1 MTEGDKTMKKTGKI
15 LAVLICVILLLNL
28 CACESLTSGHKKSE
42 AGGYSTNSSYS
53 YSYDYEDMAVA
64 EKAYGGFS
72 MSGMYAAAPASA
84 STNTTALSKGSS
96 GSSGTSESTDELS
109 DLNPEKIIYSADATV
124 ETTQFEN
131 TISALEAM
139 IENAGGWVESSS
151 VTGANYST
159 ISRGSKTNRSAN
171 YTVRVP
177 NNKFDEMMSSLPALG
192 NVPRSHVYTE
202 NVTSQYYDTQARLT
216 TYQAQEQRL
225 LELLD
230 KAETVS
236 DVIEIENELT
246 EVRYRIE
253 SMQTSLR
260 NWDRRVSW
268 STIHLTVNEV
278 SEYTP
283 EVQKG
288 YGERLKEALMEGLDN
303 LSWYFVDFVEALP
316 VLAFFL
322 LLLIILILIIKS
334 VICSPRRAE
343 RRRARKEA
351 RAAAKAAKTETVP
364 EIKEES

>member
-1 MTEGDKTMKKTGKI
+1 MKRTGKL
-15 LAVLICVILLLNL
+15 LAVLICVVLLLNL
-28 CACESLTSGHKKSE
+28 CACDGLTSSRKTSE
-42 AGGYSTNSSYS
+42 QRDYSTGTSYS
-53 YSYDYEDMAVA
+53 YSYDYDDMAVA
-64 EKAYGGFS
+64 EEAYGGFS
-72 MSGMYAAAPASA
+72 MSGMYAAPAAA
-84 STNTTALSKGSS
+84 STTTTSSSNGSAGGSS
-96 GSSGTSESTDELS
+96 NVSDEAAE
-109 DLNPEKIIYSADATV
+109 LNPEKIIYSADATV
-124 ETTQFEN
+124 ETTQFED
-131 TISALEAM
+131 TVKALDAM
-139 IENAGGWVESSS
+139 IDSVGGWIESSS
-151 VTGANYST
+151 VTGANYSS

-177 NNKFDEMMSSLPALG
+177 NDRFDELMNSLPALG

-268 STIHLTVNEV
+268 STVRLTVNEV

-303 LSWYFVDFVEALP
+303 LSWYFIDFVEALP

-322 LLLIILILIIKS
+322 LLLIILILILKR
-334 VICSPRRAE
+334 VICSPKRAE

-351 RAAAKAAKTETVP
+351 RAAAKAAKAETVP
-364 EIKEES
+364 EIKEESK

>member
-1 MTEGDKTMKKTGKI
+1 MKRTGRI
-15 LAVLICVILLLNL
+15 LAILICALLLLNL
-28 CACESLTSGHKKSE
+28 CACDGLSSSRKNSGSDTS
-42 AGGYSTNSSYS
+42 ANTSYS
-53 YSYDYEDMAVA
+53 YYYDYDDMAVA
-64 EKAYGGFS
+64 EQSYGGFS
-72 MSGMYAAAPASA
+72 MSGMYAPAPAA
-84 STNTTALSKGSS
+84 SSTAAGSSNGSS
-96 GSSGTSESTDELS
+96 GSGGNSSKTSDDSS

-139 IENAGGWVESSS
+139 IDSVGGWVESSS
-151 VTGANYST
+151 VTGANYSS

-177 NNKFDEMMSSLPALG
+177 NDKFNEMMSSLPKLG

-268 STIHLTVNEV
+268 STIQLTVNEV

-322 LLLIILILIIKS
+322 LLLIILILILKR
-334 VICSPRRAE
+334 VIWSPKRAE

-351 RAAAKAAKTETVP
+351 KAAAKAAKTESVP

>member
-1 MTEGDKTMKKTGKI
+1 MKKTGKI
-15 LAVLICVILLLNL
+15 LAILICAVLLLNL
-28 CACESLTSGHKKSE
+28 CACDGLTPSRKNSE
-42 AGGYSTNSSYS
+42 QKGYSTGTSYS
-53 YSYDYEDMAVA
+53 YSYDYDDMAVA
-64 EKAYGGFS
+64 EEAYGGFS
-72 MSGMYAAAPASA
+72 MSGMYAEAPASA
-84 STNTTALSKGSS
+84 ASSTTSSSNGSAGSS
-96 GSSGTSESTDELS
+96 PNTSDESS

-124 ETTQFEN
+124 ETTQFED
-131 TISALEAM
+131 TVKALNAM
-139 IENAGGWVESSS
+139 IDSVGGWIESSS
-151 VTGANYST
+151 VTGANYSN
-159 ISRGSKTNRSAN
+159 ISRGSKTNRSAS

-177 NNKFDEMMSSLPALG
+177 NDRFDEMMNSLPALG

-216 TYQAQEQRL
+216 TYQAQEKRL

-268 STIHLTVNEV
+268 SSIRLTVNEV

-322 LLLIILILIIKS
+322 LLLIILILVLKR
-334 VICSPRRAE
+334 VIWSPKRAE

-351 RAAAKAAKTETVP
+351 KAAAKAAKAEIVP
-364 EIKEES
+364 EIKEESK

>member
-1 MTEGDKTMKKTGKI
+1 MKKTGRI
-15 LAVLICVILLLNL
+15 LTVLLCIVLMLSL
-28 CACESLTSGHKKSE
+28 CACDSRTSSRKDQGS
-42 AGGYSTNSSYS
+42 GYSASYYEPS
-53 YSYDYEDMAVA
+53 YSYDYDEMAVS
-64 EKAYGGFS
+64 EEAYGGFS
-72 MSGMYAAAPASA
+72 MSGQYLAAPAAA
-84 STNTTALSKGSS
+84 STTTASNGSS
-96 GSSGTSESTDELS
+96 GSGSSGESKTADESS
-109 DLNPEKIIYSADATV
+109 DLNPEKIIYFADATV
-124 ETTQFEN
+124 ETTQFES
-131 TISALEAM
+131 TISALDAM
-139 IENAGGWVESSS
+139 IDSVGGWVESSS
-151 VTGANYST
+151 VTGANYSS

-177 NNKFDEMMSSLPALG
+177 NDKFDEMMNSLPALG

-288 YGERLKEALMEGLDN
+288 YGERLKEALLEGLDN
-303 LSWYFVDFVEALP
+303 LSWYFIDFVEALP

-322 LLLIILILIIKS
+322 LLLIILILILKRIIWNPK
-334 VICSPRRAE
+334 RAE

-351 RAAAKAAKTETVP
+351 KAAKTDISP
-364 EIKEES
+364 ESKEKT

>member
-1 MTEGDKTMKKTGKI
+1 MKKTGKT
-15 LAVLICVILLLNL
+15 LAVLICAILLINL
-28 CACESLTSGHKKSE
+28 CACDGLSSSRKTSE
-42 AGGYSTNSSYS
+42 RREDYSTGASYS
-53 YSYDYEDMAVA
+53 YSYDYDELAVA
-64 EKAYGGFS
+64 AEPYGGFS
-72 MSGMYAAAPASA
+72 SSGIYAAAPSAASA
-84 STNTTALSKGSS
+84 TTSSNGSS
-96 GSSGTSESTDELS
+96 GSAGTSQDTDESS

-139 IENAGGWVESSS
+139 IDSVGGWVESSS
-151 VTGANYST
+151 VTGANYSS
-159 ISRGSKTNRSAN
+159 ISKGSKTNRSAN
-171 YTVRVP
+171 YTVRIP
-177 NNKFDEMMSSLPALG
+177 NDKFDEMMNSLPALG

-288 YGERLKEALMEGLDN
+288 YGERLKEALLEGLDN
-303 LSWYFVDFVEALP
+303 LSWYFIDFVQALP

-322 LLLIILILIIKS
+322 LLLIVLILILKS
-334 VICSPRRAE
+334 VIWNPKRAE
-343 RRRARKEA
+343 KRKARKEA
-351 RAAAKAAKTETVP
+351 RAAAKAAKTKAVSEST
-364 EIKEES
+364 EES

>member
-1 MTEGDKTMKKTGKI
+1 MKKTGRI
-15 LAVLICVILLLNL
+15 LSVLICVLLLLSL
-28 CACESLTSGHKKSE
+28 CACGKPNRKENGS
-42 AGGYSTNSSYS
+42 AYTNSTASSYSAPSYS
-53 YSYDYEDMAVA
+53 YSYDYDEMAVA
-64 EKAYGGFS
+64 EEAYGGF
-72 MSGMYAAAPASA
+72 GA
-84 STNTTALSKGSS
+84 TALYDSAKASSGTTNSGSGSS
-96 GSSGTSESTDELS
+96 GSTGSSGDAS

-124 ETTQFEN
+124 ETTEFDS

-139 IENAGGWVESSS
+139 INGAGGWVESSS
-151 VTGANYST
+151 VNGANYSS
-159 ISRGSKTNRSAN
+159 ISRGSKTNRTAS

-177 NNKFDEMMSSLPALG
+177 NEKFNDIMNSLSALG
-192 NVPRSHVYTE
+192 NIPRSHVYTE
-202 NVTSQYYDTQARLT
+202 NVTAQYYDTQARLT
-216 TYQAQEQRL
+216 TYQAQEKRL

-236 DVIEIENELT
+236 DVIEVENELT

-253 SMQTSLR
+253 SLQTSLR

-268 STIHLTVNEV
+268 SSIFLTINEV

-288 YGERLKEALMEGLDN
+288 YGERLKEALLEGIDN

-322 LLLIILILIIKS
+322 LLLIILILILKRI
-334 VICSPRRAE
+334 IRSPKRAE

-351 RAAAKAAKTETVP
+351 KAAATAAKTEPAAEGKP
-364 EIKEES
+364 EE

>member
-1 MTEGDKTMKKTGKI
+1 MKKTGRI
-15 LAVLICVILLLNL
+15 LAVLICIILMLSL
-28 CACESLTSGHKKSE
+28 CACGNGSYSRKEQSSGYTTS
-42 AGGYSTNSSYS
+42 YSAPS
-53 YSYDYEDMAVA
+53 YSYDYDELAVS
-64 EKAYGGFS
+64 EEAYGGFS
-72 MSGMYAAAPASA
+72 SSGMYAAASASA
-84 STNTTALSKGSS
+84 SSTTTSNGSSGVSGSS
-96 GSSGTSESTDELS
+96 GSGSASQSSDDSS

-124 ETTQFEN
+124 ETTQFES

-139 IENAGGWVESSS
+139 IDGVGGWVESSS
-151 VTGANYST
+151 VTGANYSS
-159 ISRGSKTNRSAN
+159 ISRGSKTNRSAS

-268 STIHLTVNEV
+268 SSIRLTINEV

-303 LSWYFVDFVEALP
+303 LSWYFIDFVEALP

-322 LLLIILILIIKS
+322 LLLIILILILKR
-334 VICSPRRAE
+334 VIRSPKRAE

-351 RAAAKAAKTETVP
+351 KAAAKAEKTETVP

>member
-1 MTEGDKTMKKTGKI
+1 MKRTGKL
-15 LAVLICVILLLNL
+15 LAVLICVVLLLNL
-28 CACESLTSGHKKSE
+28 CACDGLTSSRKTSE
-42 AGGYSTNSSYS
+42 QRDYSTGTSYS
-53 YSYDYEDMAVA
+53 YSYDYDDMAVA
-64 EKAYGGFS
+64 EEAYGGFS
-72 MSGMYAAAPASA
+72 MSGMYAAPAAA
-84 STNTTALSKGSS
+84 STTTTSSSNGSAGGSS
-96 GSSGTSESTDELS
+96 TVSDESAE
-109 DLNPEKIIYSADATV
+109 LNPEKIIYSADATV
-124 ETTQFEN
+124 ETTQFED
-131 TISALEAM
+131 TVKALDAM
-139 IENAGGWVESSS
+139 IDSVGGWIESSS
-151 VTGANYST
+151 VTGANYSS

-177 NNKFDEMMSSLPALG
+177 NDRFDELMNSLPALG
-192 NVPRSHVYTE
+192 NVP
-202 NVTSQYYDTQARLT
+202 
-216 TYQAQEQRL
+216 

-268 STIHLTVNEV
+268 STVRLTVNEV

-303 LSWYFVDFVEALP
+303 LSWYFIDFVEALP

-322 LLLIILILIIKS
+322 LLLIILILILKR
-334 VICSPRRAE
+334 VICSPKRAE

-351 RAAAKAAKTETVP
+351 RAAAKAAKAETVP
-364 EIKEES
+364 EIKEESK

>member
-1 MTEGDKTMKKTGKI
+1 MKKTVKI
-15 LAVLICVILLLNL
+15 LSILICALLLLNL
-28 CACESLTSGHKKSE
+28 CACDGLSSGRKNSE
-42 AGGYSTNSSYS
+42 ARDYSTGTSYS
-53 YSYDYEDMAVA
+53 YSYDYDDMAVA
-64 EKAYGGFS
+64 DEAYGGFS
-72 MSGMYAAAPASA
+72 MSGMYAAAPASS
-84 STNTTALSKGSS
+84 STTSTTAGSNGSPGSDGGSSNTTD
-96 GSSGTSESTDELS
+96 ESS
-109 DLNPEKIIYSADATV
+109 DLSPEKIIYSADATV

-139 IENAGGWVESSS
+139 IDSVGGWVESSS
-151 VTGANYST
+151 VTGANYSS
-159 ISRGSKTNRSAN
+159 ISRGSKTNRSAS

-177 NNKFDEMMSSLPALG
+177 NNKFDEMMNSLPALG

-268 STIHLTVNEV
+268 SSIRLTINEV
-278 SEYTP
+278 SEYTS

-288 YGERLKEALMEGLDN
+288 YGERLKEALLEGLDN

-322 LLLIILILIIKS
+322 LLLIILILIIKR
-334 VICSPRRAE
+334 VIWSPKRAE

-351 RAAAKAAKTETVP
+351 KAAAKAAKTETVS
-364 EIKEES
+364 ETGEKS

>member
-1 MTEGDKTMKKTGKI
+1 MKKTGRI
-15 LAVLICVILLLNL
+15 LAILICVFLLLNL
-28 CACESLTSGHKKSE
+28 CACDGLSSGRKNSE
-42 AGGYSTNSSYS
+42 ARDYSTGTSYS
-53 YSYDYEDMAVA
+53 YSYDYDDMAVA
-64 EKAYGGFS
+64 EEAYGGFS
-72 MSGMYAAAPASA
+72 MSGMYAAAPAA
-84 STNTTALSKGSS
+84 SSTTAGSSNGSS
-96 GSSGTSESTDELS
+96 GSGDGSSKAADDSS
-109 DLNPEKIIYSADATV
+109 DLSPEKIIYSADATV
-124 ETTQFEN
+124 ETTQFES

-139 IENAGGWVESSS
+139 IDGVGGWVESSS
-151 VTGANYST
+151 VTGANYSS
-159 ISRGSKTNRSAN
+159 ISRGSKTNRSAS

-288 YGERLKEALMEGLDN
+288 YGERLKEALLEGLDN
-303 LSWYFVDFVEALP
+303 LSWYFIDFMEALP

-322 LLLIILILIIKS
+322 LLLIILILILKR
-334 VICSPRRAE
+334 VIRSPKREE
-343 RRRARKEA
+343 RRRARREA
-351 RAAAKAAKTETVP
+351 KAAVKAAKTETVS
-364 EIKEES
+364 ETGEKS